1 MNDRIKN
8 IIIVL
13 VSFLVAG
20 AVIFGVSTVT
30 SPIAEQARNA
40 GEMGPAFEV
49 MPDAKGFETLDLGD
63 VPGCVEN
70 AYLETSGQG
79 FVVKVATNK
88 GYTKEDIVYYVAFSA
103 DGKIQDI
110 NLVAYPET
118 RDFGADFI
126 PTFVGQDSTLSGT
139 DIVAGCT
146 YSSKAFR
153 DGVADAFQYLID
165 HNLIVEAKK
174 EPAQIVSEMLPYV
187 FGPAVTPNSIVK
199 AEEFTSSVEG
209 VKMAQKALNEGACAY
224 WYNDGNAD
232 YVIVSNGRT
241 TVVWDMDKKYSDAV
255 SADVVSALQAEA
267 AGIVKNNSK
276 KDLRKVKKIVA
287 DGSSITQLELPRL
300 YGNVENAFYSEGA
313 DGKLW
318 TFASRVYGFGDGVMT
333 MYVTIDENGA
343 IWNFTSSSLIL
354 EADYFSDYT
363 MPENYE
369 GGLVGVTGTWSGDE
383 ATITG
388 ATMTSDAVRDAIN
401 DSFAAYHA
409 VKGGR

>member
-1 MNDRIKN
+1 MNDKIKN
-8 IIIVL
+8 IIIVVL
-13 VSFLVAG
+13 SFLIAG

-49 MPDAKGFETLDLGD
+49 MPEAKGFEQLELDN
-63 VPGCVEN
+63 VASCVDN
-70 AYLETSGQG
+70 IYKETSGQG
-79 FVVKVATNK
+79 FVVKVATDK
-88 GYTKEDIVYYVAFSA
+88 GYTKEDIVYYVAISA
-103 DGKIQDI
+103 DGKIQKI
-110 NLVAYPET
+110 NLISYPET
-118 RDFGADFI
+118 RDFGADYI
-126 PTFVGQDSTLSGT
+126 TTFLGQDSTLSGT

-153 DGVADAFQYLID
+153 DGVADAFNSLID

-174 EPAQIVSEMLPYV
+174 EPAQIVSEMLPIV
-187 FGPAVTPNSIVK
+187 FGPAVTPNHIVK
-199 AEEFTSSVEG
+199 AEEFTSAVEG

-241 TVVWDMDKKYSDAV
+241 TVVWDMDNKYSDAV
-255 SADVVSALQAEA
+255 SADVVSALQSEA
-267 AGIVKNNSK
+267 AEIVKNNSK

-287 DGSSITQLELPRL
+287 DGSTITQLELPRI

-318 TFASRVYGFGDGVMT
+318 TFAARVYGFGDGVMT
-333 MYVTIDENGA
+333 MYITIDENGA

-369 GGLVGVTGTWSGDE
+369 SGLVGVTGAWSGDE

-388 ATMTSDAVRDAIN
+388 ATMTSEAVRDAVN
-401 DSFAAYHA
+401 DAFAAYHA
-409 VKGGR
+409 VKGGN